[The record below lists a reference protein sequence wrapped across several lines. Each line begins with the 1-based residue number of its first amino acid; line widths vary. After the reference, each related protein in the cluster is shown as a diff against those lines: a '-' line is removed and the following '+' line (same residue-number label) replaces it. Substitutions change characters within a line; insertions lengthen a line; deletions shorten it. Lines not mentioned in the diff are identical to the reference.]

1 MWKTLDKLLK
11 SEKKLPKEAKA
22 REKTQARPLFTFQ
35 QPLPYHLNFSP
46 QSMNTLWRIFMEK
59 WDQSSA
65 DGPGGRKKRNA
76 PQTMKRLWKDLRN
89 TVKLHNKTTIKY
101 MGKLC
106 KLKFVGMYPWLPLW
120 GSWRAQHD

>member
-11 SEKKLPKEAKA
+11 SEKKLPKGAKA
-22 REKTQARPLFTFQ
+22 REKTRARPLFTFQ

-65 DGPGGRKKRNA
+65 GGPDGRKKRNS
-76 PQTMKRLWKDLRN
+76 PQPSQSRRFRRDGSPIGRAKGYDNPSIRQT
-89 TVKLHNKTTIKY
+89 LHS
-101 MGKLC
+101 L
-106 KLKFVGMYPWLPLW
+106 
-120 GSWRAQHD
+120 